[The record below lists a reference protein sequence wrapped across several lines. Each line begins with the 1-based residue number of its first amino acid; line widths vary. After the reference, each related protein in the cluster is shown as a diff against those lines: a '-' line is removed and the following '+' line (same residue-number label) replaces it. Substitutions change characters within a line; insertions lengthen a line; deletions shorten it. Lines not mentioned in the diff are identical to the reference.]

1 MMKLRL
7 SHAQLKKIVRLIGV
21 LSILFSLTFICY
33 LVGKL
38 DIFNNPQALS
48 QLIKDHLL
56 IGSIVFFLVQIIQV
70 VIPIIPGGITT
81 VVGFLTFGPILGLFL
96 NVVGIILGSSLLFI
110 LVRKFGK
117 PFVLLFIDDEK
128 MVVYE
133 EKLASKIY
141 ERIFILNMISPV
153 APADVMIMITGL
165 SKISFKKFL
174 LIIILCRPIS
184 MVVYSYFW
192 IHGGQLLSKLI

>member
-1 MMKLRL
+1 MNKLRL

>member
-1 MMKLRL
+1 MNKLRL

-38 DIFNNPQALS
+38 DILNNPQALS

>member
-1 MMKLRL
+1 MNKLRL

-21 LSILFSLTFICY
+21 LSILLSLTFICY

-96 NVVGIILGSSLLFI
+96 NVVGIILGSILLFI

>member
-1 MMKLRL
+1 MNKLRL

-192 IHGGQLLSKLI
+192 IHAGQLLSKLI

>member
-1 MMKLRL
+1 MNKLRL

-81 VVGFLTFGPILGLFL
+81 VVGFLTFSPILGLFL

>member
-1 MMKLRL
+1 MNKLRL
-7 SHAQLKKIVRLIGV
+7 NHAQLKKIVRLIGV